1 MQRATTVFIARAACS
16 AAALS
21 FLSAAALATPDRI
34 YQSNGSILEDVTIVE
49 EGLSTVTYKAS
60 GSKDESSVDSELVLE
75 IEYSNKPD
83 EVAISD
89 VDASNEA
96 FGSALA
102 GMQNYLENLGGKK
115 DKKFPWA
122 PNYARYRIVELN
134 AFMNDVPAMSA
145 AVDALIAD
153 APESRYVPL
162 AMIDKIDTLLLNGNS
177 AEAKAASTA
186 FKDLIASKGLTQRW
200 KYEQELLALRSDS
213 SKKGES
219 LESALQT
226 LSRAAA
232 VFPTVTNAADV
243 ATAESMLARS
253 EFTKAEELFRGVT
266 EASNADDA
274 TMAAAYTG
282 LGDCLYRRAE
292 AKVGSDDEGAKK
304 LFEDAQL
311 AFMRTVVNYRFQYA
325 YVAKAAFYAG
335 RCFQQI
341 GGEGS
346 KEKSSKLLISVIVN
360 FKGSKWADSAKEFQ
374 KRNR

>member
-1 MQRATTVFIARAACS
+1 MQRATTALFTRAACS

-21 FLSAAALATPDRI
+21 LLNVAALAAPDRI
-34 YQSNGSILEDVTIVE
+34 YQSNGSILEDVTVVE
-49 EGLSTVTYKAS
+49 EGLGTVTYKPS
-60 GSKDESSVDSELVLE
+60 GSKNEETVDSELVLD
-75 IEYSNKPD
+75 IEFSNKPE
-83 EVAISD
+83 EVAMAD

-102 GMQNYLENLGGKK
+102 GMQNYLENLGGKN

-122 PNYARYRIVELN
+122 PNYARYRIVELS
-134 AFMNDVPAMSA
+134 AFMNDVAGMSA
-145 AVDALIAD
+145 AVDALVAA
-153 APESRYVPL
+153 APDSRYAPL
-162 AMIDKIDTLLLNGNS
+162 AMIDKIETLLLNGN
-177 AEAKAASTA
+177 AADAKASAAA
-186 FKDLIASKGLTQRW
+186 FKEMIAAKGLTQRW
-200 KYEQELLALRSDS
+200 KYEQELLALRADT
-213 SKKGES
+213 SKRGEA
-219 LESALQT
+219 LESALQA
-226 LSRAAA
+226 LSRSAA

-253 EFTKAEELFRGVT
+253 EFAAAEELFRGVT

-274 TMAAAYTG
+274 TMAAAFTG

-292 AKVGSDDEGAKK
+292 AKASSDEEAAKA
-304 LFEDAQL
+304 LFGEAQL
-311 AFMRTVVNYRFQYA
+311 AFMRTVVNYRLQYA
-325 YVAKAAFYAG
+325 HVAKAAFYAG

-360 FKGSKWADSAKEFQ
+360 FKGSKWAESAKEFQ